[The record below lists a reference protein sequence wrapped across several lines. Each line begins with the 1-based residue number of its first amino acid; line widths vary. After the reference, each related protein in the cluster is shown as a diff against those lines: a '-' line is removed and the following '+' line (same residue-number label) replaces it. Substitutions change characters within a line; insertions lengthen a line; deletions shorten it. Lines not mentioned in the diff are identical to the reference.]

1 MMNNQIKN
9 EELYY
14 KHKEELKNRFEYSD
28 IVRGEYIRPYNVELL
43 NEENNTFNNE
53 EVTDL
58 YFSVTDPFYGIIYK
72 QFIRKNNKGKI
83 ISYECS
89 CDNFQMHSSCTHLV
103 GVIRWYSYLIFL
115 EKLSIEE
122 TSNNI
127 LDKFLI
133 ANKPVLKEEVFLELE
148 IEKIESNNYYYRDYN
163 EYKVKVK
170 IGKNKMYLF
179 NSKQNSFLTSKANGD
194 KEFSFGKDFVF
205 NYEKNFFNKEASKIF
220 NFINTYHKDLNK
232 RNFYE
237 SEIIALLD
245 LVFELNYPFKYNNIV
260 VNKIYEIFP
269 FKTEI
274 KSLNKDNYEVD
285 FDMNN
290 YEEICNN
297 YYLSNNNIYRVN
309 NKEKM
314 LINELTNNKINKL
327 VIPKTKI
334 KDFSFGILPI
344 IKK

>member
-58 YFSVTDPFYGIIYK
+58 YFSVTDPFYGILYK

-205 NYEKNFFNKEASKIF
+205 NYEKNFFNKEANKIF
-220 NFINTYHKDLNK
+220 NFIHT
-232 RNFYE
+232 
-237 SEIIALLD
+237 
-245 LVFELNYPFKYNNIV
+245 
-260 VNKIYEIFP
+260 
-269 FKTEI
+269 
-274 KSLNKDNYEVD
+274 
-285 FDMNN
+285 
-290 YEEICNN
+290 
-297 YYLSNNNIYRVN
+297 
-309 NKEKM
+309 
-314 LINELTNNKINKL
+314 
-327 VIPKTKI
+327 TKI
-334 KDFSFGILPI
+334 
-344 IKK
+344 

>member
-1 MMNNQIKN
+1 MYLFSFKWGIIFFKAGVIMNNQIKN

-163 EYKVKVK
+163 
-170 IGKNKMYLF
+170 
-179 NSKQNSFLTSKANGD
+179 
-194 KEFSFGKDFVF
+194 
-205 NYEKNFFNKEASKIF
+205 
-220 NFINTYHKDLNK
+220 
-232 RNFYE
+232 
-237 SEIIALLD
+237 
-245 LVFELNYPFKYNNIV
+245 
-260 VNKIYEIFP
+260 
-269 FKTEI
+269 
-274 KSLNKDNYEVD
+274 
-285 FDMNN
+285 
-290 YEEICNN
+290 
-297 YYLSNNNIYRVN
+297 
-309 NKEKM
+309 
-314 LINELTNNKINKL
+314 
-327 VIPKTKI
+327 
-334 KDFSFGILPI
+334 
-344 IKK
+344 

>member
-58 YFSVTDPFYGIIYK
+58 YFSVTDPFYVILYK

-127 LDKFLI
+127 LDKFS
-133 ANKPVLKEEVFLELE
+133 AK
-148 IEKIESNNYYYRDYN
+148 
-163 EYKVKVK
+163 
-170 IGKNKMYLF
+170 
-179 NSKQNSFLTSKANGD
+179 
-194 KEFSFGKDFVF
+194 
-205 NYEKNFFNKEASKIF
+205 FFRC
-220 NFINTYHKDLNK
+220 T
-232 RNFYE
+232 
-237 SEIIALLD
+237 
-245 LVFELNYPFKYNNIV
+245 
-260 VNKIYEIFP
+260 
-269 FKTEI
+269 
-274 KSLNKDNYEVD
+274 
-285 FDMNN
+285 
-290 YEEICNN
+290 
-297 YYLSNNNIYRVN
+297 
-309 NKEKM
+309 
-314 LINELTNNKINKL
+314 
-327 VIPKTKI
+327 
-334 KDFSFGILPI
+334 
-344 IKK
+344 